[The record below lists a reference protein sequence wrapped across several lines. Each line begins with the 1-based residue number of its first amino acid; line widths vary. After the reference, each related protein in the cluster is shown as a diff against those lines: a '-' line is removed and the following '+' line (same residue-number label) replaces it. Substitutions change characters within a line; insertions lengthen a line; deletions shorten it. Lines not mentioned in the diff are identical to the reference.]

1 MGVGETISNSFV
13 AWGRETVQ
21 TAEHVAMRAYNRREK
36 REMEYSVEIS
46 EPDETAEG
54 IHAS

>member
-1 MGVGETISNSFV
+1 LGAEKIISNSLV
-13 AWGRETVQ
+13 AWGRETVK
-21 TAEHVAMRAYNRREK
+21 TAEHVAVRAYNRREK